1 MKDDRVYLRHI
12 DDAITQIKA
21 YTADGRESF
30 FRNKMIQDAVIRN
43 LEIVGEAVKSLSPEL
58 RNGHPEVPWSRIA
71 GMRDILIHDYF
82 GVDLKIVWEVL
93 ENRLPVLLRC
103 VEAILADR
111 GSTSKC

>member
-12 DDAITQIKA
+12 HDAITQIKA
-21 YTADGRESF
+21 YTADGRETF
-30 FRNKMIQDAVIRN
+30 FQKKMIQDAVIRN
-43 LEIVGEAVKSLSPEL
+43 LEIVGEAAKSLSPEL

-71 GMRDILIHDYF
+71 GMRDVLIHDYF

-103 VEAILADR
+103 VEAILSDR